1 MIITKKFLDRRTFL
15 QGAGAAV
22 ALPLLDA
29 MIPASTA
36 EAQTAAAPVRR
47 FAAAYLPNGMVL
59 SHWTP
64 ASVGAH
70 FELTP
75 TLKPFEPVRDQMVVV
90 SGLSSG
96 PMRAGGHALAGA
108 TFLTGVQAPNRTE
121 GADLRAGTTIDQ
133 VLAEQY
139 AGNTVF
145 PSLELATE
153 DFTTAVG
160 ACEIGFSCAYLNTIS
175 WRTPVTPLPME
186 INPRM
191 VFERMFG
198 EGGGTPEQRELRLR
212 KRRSVLDAVSE
223 QAKQLQ
229 ARLGSTD
236 RRRLDDYVQGVREI
250 ELRIQRAEQQ
260 KMSSATALNEPV
272 GVPEDFIEHV
282 SLMYDLMV
290 IAFQSDITRV
300 FSFMMARE
308 LSNRTYPSIGIT
320 EPHHALSHHQNKPER
335 VERYAR
341 TNAFHAQLAANFLTK
356 LKATPDGAGSLL
368 DHSLFLLGCGM
379 SDGNTHS
386 FEPLPVA
393 LFGGDSGRLKG
404 DRHIAVPEHTPLA
417 NLHLTLAQRGGAK
430 MDRFGDGSTGTI
442 DL

>member
-1 MIITKKFLDRRTFL
+1 
-15 QGAGAAV
+15 
-22 ALPLLDA
+22 
-29 MIPASTA
+29 
-36 EAQTAAAPVRR
+36 
-47 FAAAYLPNGMVL
+47 
-59 SHWTP
+59 
-64 ASVGAH
+64 
-70 FELTP
+70 
-75 TLKPFEPVRDQMVVV
+75 MVVI

-96 PMRAGGHALAGA
+96 PMRAGGHALAPS
-108 TFLTGVQAPNRTE
+108 TFLTGVEAPKKTE
-121 GADLRAGTTIDQ
+121 GSDLRTGTTIDQ

-145 PSLELATE
+145 RSMELATE

-198 EGGGTPEQRELRLR
+198 GGSGTPEQKATRLR
-212 KRRSVLDAVSE
+212 NRRSVLDAVSNE
-223 QAKQLQ
+223 AKHLE
-229 ARLGSTD
+229 ASLGPAD
-236 RRRLDDYVQGVREI
+236 RRRLDDYVQGIRDI
-250 ELRIQRAEQQ
+250 EQRIERAEQQ
-260 KMSSATALNEPV
+260 KITSEVASDEPV
-272 GVPEDFIEHV
+272 GVPDDFVEHV
-282 SLMYDLMV
+282 ALMFDLMTV
-290 IAFQSDITRV
+290 AFQSDITRV

-341 TNAFHAQLAANFLTK
+341 TNAFHAGLVSKFLTK

-368 DHSLFLLGCGM
+368 DHSQFLVGCGM
-379 SDGNTHS
+379 SDGNNHS

-393 LFGGDSGRLKG
+393 LFGGDSGHLKG
-404 DRHIAVPEHTPLA
+404 GRSIILPELTPIA

-430 MDRFGDGSTGTI
+430 MEHFGDCSTGTI